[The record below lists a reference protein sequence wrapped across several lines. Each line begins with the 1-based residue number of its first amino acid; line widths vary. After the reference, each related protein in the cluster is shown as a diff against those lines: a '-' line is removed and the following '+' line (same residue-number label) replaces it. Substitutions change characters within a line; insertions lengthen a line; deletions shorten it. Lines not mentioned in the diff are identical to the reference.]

1 MQSAEYL
8 RSPLLAREGFVH
20 AFFTRNGGV
29 SQVPFASLSFSVAVG
44 DREAA
49 VAENLRRAA
58 LALGISCASLYFV
71 SQVHGTATQVA
82 DGSEAREEFVL
93 REGDAVL
100 SVGSGVGCAVR
111 SADCVPIL
119 IADRRSGAVA
129 AIHAGWRGVEQNVV
143 RASLQRLRALLGSP
157 GELIAAIGPHI
168 GPAAFEVSAEVAE
181 RLRLASSQHDVVDAS
196 RAKPHVDLRRI
207 VRAQL
212 ADEGLED
219 GAIDDVPGCT
229 FGDAGRFFSF
239 RRDGQRSGRHLSAIV
254 ASPR

>member
-1 MQSAEYL
+1 MQTAEYL
-8 RSPLLAREGFVH
+8 RSSLLAREGFVH

-44 DREAA
+44 DREED

-58 LALGISCASLYFV
+58 LALGIPSAHLYFV

-82 DGSEAREEFVL
+82 DGAEPREKFVL

-100 SVGSGVGCAVR
+100 SVRSGVGCAVR

-119 IADRRSGAVA
+119 IADRHSGVVG
-129 AIHAGWRGVEQNVV
+129 AIHAGWRGVERNVV
-143 RASLQRLRALLGSP
+143 RASIEELRVLLGSR

-168 GPAAFEVSAEVAE
+168 GPNAFEVSAEIAE
-181 RLRLASSQHDVVDAS
+181 RLRQASSVHDVVDAS

-212 ADEGLED
+212 TEAGLPD
-219 GAIDDVPGCT
+219 AAIDDVPGCT
-229 FGDAGRFFSF
+229 FADAERFFSF